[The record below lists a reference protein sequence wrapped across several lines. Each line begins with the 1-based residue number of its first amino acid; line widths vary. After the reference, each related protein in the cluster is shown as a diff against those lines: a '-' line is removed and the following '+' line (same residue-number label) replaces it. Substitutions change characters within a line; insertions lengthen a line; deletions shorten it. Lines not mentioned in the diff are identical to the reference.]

1 MLPLIFGYIQPK
13 TALKAITMIT
23 PSMRILVDN
32 LNLLSIL
39 NLPIK
44 YGLSAYGMVHIVGH
58 AVLNSGRLSG

>member
-1 MLPLIFGYIQPK
+1 MLPLIFGYSQPK
-13 TALKAITMIT
+13 TALNAMTMIT

-44 YGLSAYGMVHIVGH
+44 MVC
-58 AVLNSGRLSG
+58 LRME